1 MNLFNIPE
9 TFVGLTA
16 EALQAFIAEAV
27 ATVNAVAADPASFV
41 SADRSSAELRAEMDA
56 GVAAIAE
63 ARQLLAAVEAG
74 DVEELSDEDIAS
86 FAEFAT
92 AAEEAPEVEETFDV
106 AETEDGDDDGDG
118 DGDGDAAEEAAEAE
132 PVVAA
137 AAPAAKPRQALPR
150 PAKSRAALEVAAAP
164 SVALTAAG
172 ALDGYE
178 AGDVF
183 PSMTEIAKV
192 MQSRRRNFGIIPEG
206 TRGEKLPIVRA
217 SWSDLYPTERHLS
230 GDIVENM
237 ELVAA
242 ALDEAVIQREMKK
255 RRDGALLA
263 SGGLCAPVTPYYQLQ
278 MISQAM
284 RPVRAAL
291 PAFNADRGGIRFAR
305 PAGLSA
311 ITTAVGLK
319 TAAEDGAGGTEATKT
334 CQVVDCPPFEEVDVD
349 IIFHCLQFGNLGA
362 RTFPERVTQ
371 WNNLTLA
378 AHARLAESNLLTGI
392 DTASTQVT
400 ADNLGLGA
408 TATLPSQII
417 TAAEGYRSR
426 NRMSPD
432 AVLRVMLP
440 QWVGSL
446 LVSDMYR
453 TQFERFSM
461 SAAQFIAVLR
471 EANVEPSFYADS
483 AAGRGQVFVAQADGP
498 LNSFPSTV
506 VWYLFAEGSFLYVDG
521 GVLELGLVRDSVL
534 NSTNDFQIFGETF
547 ENVAFVGVESLAV
560 ESTVCDSGAVTAP
573 AEAPACPIEYGD

>member
-1 MNLFNIPE
+1 MNLFKIPE
-9 TFVGLTA
+9 SFVGLAA
-16 EALQAFIAEAV
+16 EALQAFIDESVDLVRTISANPSA
-27 ATVNAVAADPASFV
+27 FV
-41 SADRSSAELRAEMDA
+41 SADFSSVDLRAEVEA
-56 GVAAIAE
+56 GVAAIGE
-63 ARQLLAAVEAG
+63 ARAVLASLDVE
-74 DVEELSDEDIAS
+74 VTEELSDEDIAA

-92 AAEEAPEVEETFDV
+92 AVDEPEAEVFDIDESDDDDDGEGDDAEVAAEEPVVVASAVEPARKQPRQAPPRPSKARTAPEV
-106 AETEDGDDDGDG
+106 AS
-118 DGDGDAAEEAAEAE
+118 
-132 PVVAA
+132 
-137 AAPAAKPRQALPR
+137 APQ
-150 PAKSRAALEVAAAP
+150 
-164 SVALTAAG
+164 VALTAAG

-178 AGDVF
+178 AGDSF
-183 PSMTEIAKV
+183 PSMTEIGKV
-192 MQSRRRNFGIIPEG
+192 MMARRRNFGLIPDG

-217 SWSDLYPTERHLS
+217 SWGDLYPSERRLS

-242 ALDEAVIQREMKK
+242 ALDQDMITREFVK
-255 RRDGALLA
+255 RRDAGTLSLLA

-278 MISQAM
+278 MISQAT
-284 RPVRAAL
+284 RPVRASL

-305 PAGLSA
+305 PAGLSS
-311 ITTAVGLK
+311 ITTAVGIK

-334 CQVVDCPPFEEVDVD
+334 CQVVDCPEFEEVDVD

-400 ADNLGLGA
+400 AADLGLGA
-408 TATLPSQII
+408 SSTLPSQIL

-426 NRMSPD
+426 NRMD
-432 AVLRVMLP
+432 AEAVLRIMLP
-440 QWVGSL
+440 SWVGSL
-446 LVSDMYR
+446 LVSDVYR
-453 TQFERFSM
+453 SQFNRFDMNVASFV
-461 SAAQFIAVLR
+461 ALLR
-471 EANVEPSFYADS
+471 AGNVEPSFYIDS
-483 AAGRGQVFVAQADGP
+483 AAGRNQVFGAQADGA
-498 LNSFPSTV
+498 LLAFPDTV

-560 ESTVCDSGAVTAP
+560 ETTVCDSGAVSLPVTVTA
-573 AEAPACPIEYGD
+573 CGDYSA